1 MKNTVILKIDKEK
14 ENVSV
19 SYDVDDDSELL
30 QATYAMIQVLNQKDM
45 IKDLVDILDSINIE
59 NCDIEKVR

>member
-45 IKDLVDILDSINIE
+45 IKDLVDILDSINTE